1 MSLICKVKIT
11 LDNISDEKIDTVQ
24 KALEPDNVNF
34 PEGLT
39 LNTEKTDNKL
49 IFNFESKDNMN
60 KLIGTVDEVL
70 EHVKV
75 SLEVTD

>member
-11 LDNISDEKIDTVQ
+11 LDNISNEKIDTVQ

-75 SLEVTD
+75 SLEVID

>member
-1 MSLICKVKIT
+1 MKIT
-11 LDNISDEKIDTVQ
+11 LDNISNEKIDTVQ
-24 KALEPDNVNF
+24 KALEPDNVDF

-75 SLEVTD
+75 SLEVID